1 VVVHYPWHPFFGA
14 KVRLVKTAK
23 TTGVDELHCET
34 PDGIV
39 LAIPRWMTQAGRCI
53 SMEIGDPFVG
63 VRALAELRA
72 LLDGLK
78 SP

>member
-1 VVVHYPWHPFFGA
+1 MHYPWHPLFGS
-14 KVRLVKTAK
+14 KLRLVKTAK
-23 TTGVDELHCET
+23 ITGVEELHCES

-39 LAIPRWMTQAGRCI
+39 LSIPRWMTQAARCL
-53 SMEIGDPFVG
+53 SMEIGDPVVG
-63 VRALAELRA
+63 LHASAELLG